1 MLKRLATVAAC
12 LSVLALSAC
21 GNEADGKDTAA
32 DPAASETTSESTDA
46 SPEESSEASGAT
58 TTCDYPEDGQEP
70 ARDVDA
76 PDAEAPSEG
85 TASATITTNFGDI
98 GLTLDAATAPCT
110 VQLVRLARRAGV
122 LRRHAVPADR

>member
-46 SPEESSEASGAT
+46 SPEESPEASGAT

-85 TASATITTNFGDI
+85 TVDRDDHDELRRHRPDPRRGSHAVHGA
-98 GLTLDAATAPCT
+98 
-110 VQLVRLARRAGV
+110 LVRLARRAGV
-122 LRRHAVPADR
+122 LRRHPVPADR